1 MQNAVL
7 EYGFATTAGNVVVF
21 NYDSETR
28 EILSSTTE
36 YIPVGVGLPANAC
49 TDAPPEGKD
58 GFVVC
63 RTIADDS
70 WEYLADHRGETVWNT
85 ETGEPVEI
93 TLPGGY
99 PAGTTTIEPA
109 TPYDTWDGEQWVTDE
124 AAKSVADVKNAE
136 LKKGELLLVAGAS
149 INPLQDAVELG
160 MATDEEKSR
169 YDAWRKY
176 RVLLTRVD
184 TSLAPDIDWPEPPEY

>member
-1 MQNAVL
+1 MQNAIL

-28 EILSSTTE
+28 EILSSTIE
-36 YIPVGVGLPANAC
+36 YIPVGVRLPANAC

-124 AAKSVADVKNAE
+124 AAKIAADVKSAE
-136 LKKGELLLVAGAS
+136 LKKAELLIMAGAIIS
-149 INPLQDAVELG
+149 PLQDAFELG
-160 MATDEEKSR
+160 IADNEESNL
-169 YDAWRKY
+169 YDAWGKC
-176 RVLLTRVD
+176 RVLLNRVD
-184 TSLAPDIDWPEPPEY
+184 PLLVPNIDWPEQPI

>member
-1 MQNAVL
+1 M

-70 WEYLADHRGETVWNT
+70 WEYLAEHRGETVWNT

-99 PAGTTTIEPA
+99 PAGTTTVAPA
-109 TPYDTWDGEQWVTDE
+109 TPYDAWNGEQWVTDE
-124 AAKSVADVKNAE
+124 NAKIAADVKNAE
-136 LKKGELLLVAGAS
+136 LKKAELLIMAGAIIS
-149 INPLQDAVELG
+149 PLQDAVELG
-160 MATDEEKSR
+160 IADNEESNL

-176 RVLLTRVD
+176 RVLLNRVD
-184 TSLAPDIDWPEPPEY
+184 PLLGPNLVWPEQPI

>member
-1 MQNAVL
+1 M

-99 PAGTTTIEPA
+99 PAGTTTVAPA
-109 TPYDTWDGEQWVTDE
+109 TPYDAWNGEQWVTDE
-124 AAKSVADVKNAE
+124 NAKIAADVKNAE
-136 LKKGELLLVAGAS
+136 LKKAELLIMAGAIIS
-149 INPLQDAVELG
+149 PLQDAVELG
-160 MATDEEKSR
+160 IADNEESNL
-169 YDAWRKY
+169 YNAWRKY
-176 RVLLTRVD
+176 RVLLNRVD
-184 TSLAPDIDWPEPPEY
+184 PLLGPNLVWPEQPI

>member
-1 MQNAVL
+1 MQNAIM
-7 EYGFATTAGNVVVF
+7 ECGFATTAGNVVVF

-49 TDAPPEGKD
+49 TDVPPEGKD

-93 TLPGGY
+93 TQPGGY
-99 PAGTTTIEPA
+99 PAGTTTVAPE
-109 TPYDTWDGEQWVTDE
+109 TPYDAWDGEQWVTNE
-124 AAKSVADVKNAE
+124 AAKIAADVKNAE
-136 LKKGELLLVAGAS
+136 LKKAELLIMAGAIIS
-149 INPLQDAVELG
+149 PLQDAVELG
-160 MATDEEKSR
+160 IADNEESNQ

-176 RVLLTRVD
+176 RVLLNRVD
-184 TSLAPDIDWPEPPEY
+184 PLLVPNLDWPEQPI

>member
-1 MQNAVL
+1 MQNAIM

-99 PAGTTTIEPA
+99 PAGTTTVAPA
-109 TPYDTWDGEQWVTDE
+109 TPYDAWNGEQWVTDE
-124 AAKSVADVKNAE
+124 NAKIAADVKNAE
-136 LKKGELLLVAGAS
+136 LKKAELLIMAGAIIS
-149 INPLQDAVELG
+149 PLQDAVELG
-160 MATDEEKSR
+160 IADNEESNL
-169 YDAWRKY
+169 YNAWRKY
-176 RVLLTRVD
+176 RVLLNRVD
-184 TSLAPDIDWPEPPEY
+184 PLLGPNLVWPEQPI

>member
-1 MQNAVL
+1 MQSAIM
-7 EYGFATTAGNVVVF
+7 EFGFATTAGNVVVF

-70 WEYLADHRGETVWNT
+70 WEYLAEHRGETVWNT

-99 PAGTTTIEPA
+99 PAGTTTVAPE
-109 TPYDTWDGEQWVTDE
+109 TPYDAWDGEQWVTNE
-124 AAKSVADVKNAE
+124 AAKIAADVKNAE
-136 LKKGELLLVAGAS
+136 LKKAELLIMAGAIIS
-149 INPLQDAVELG
+149 PLQDAVELG
-160 MATDEEKSR
+160 IADNEESNL

-176 RVLLTRVD
+176 RVLLNRVD
-184 TSLAPDIDWPEPPEY
+184 PLLVPNLDWPEQPI

>member
-1 MQNAVL
+1 MQNAIL

-99 PAGTTTIEPA
+99 PAGTTTVAPE
-109 TPYDTWDGEQWVTDE
+109 TPYDAWDGEQWVTNE
-124 AAKSVADVKNAE
+124 AAKIAADVKNAE
-136 LKKGELLLVAGAS
+136 LKKAELLIMAGAIIS
-149 INPLQDAVELG
+149 PLQDAVELG
-160 MATDEEKSR
+160 IADNEESNL

-176 RVLLTRVD
+176 RVLLNRVD
-184 TSLAPDIDWPEPPEY
+184 PLLVPNLVWPEQPV

>member
-1 MQNAVL
+1 MQNAIM

-49 TDAPPEGKD
+49 TDVPPEGKD

-99 PAGTTTIEPA
+99 PSGTTTAAPA
-109 TPYDTWDGEQWVTDE
+109 TPYDAWNGEQWVTDE
-124 AAKSVADVKNAE
+124 TAKIAADVKNAE
-136 LKKGELLLVAGAS
+136 LKKAELLIMVGAIIS
-149 INPLQDAVELG
+149 PLQDAVELG
-160 MATDEEKSR
+160 IADNEESNL

-176 RVLLTRVD
+176 RVLLNRVD
-184 TSLAPDIDWPEPPEY
+184 PLLGPNLVWPEQPI

>member
-1 MQNAVL
+1 MRNAIL
-7 EYGFATTAGNVVVF
+7 EYGFSTTAGNVVVF

-49 TDAPPEGKD
+49 TDAPPAGKD

-93 TLPGGY
+93 TQPGGY
-99 PAGTTTIEPA
+99 PVGTTTVAPE
-109 TPYDTWDGEQWVTDE
+109 TPYDAWDGEQWVTNE
-124 AAKSVADVKNAE
+124 AAKIAADVKNAE
-136 LKKGELLLVAGAS
+136 LKKAELLIMAGAIIS
-149 INPLQDAVELG
+149 PLQDAVELG
-160 MATDEEKSR
+160 IADNEESNL

-176 RVLLTRVD
+176 RVLLNRVD
-184 TSLAPDIDWPEPPEY
+184 PLLVPNLDWPEQPI

>member
-1 MQNAVL
+1 MQNAIL

-49 TDAPPEGKD
+49 TDDPPEGKN
-58 GFVVC
+58 GFVVF
-63 RTIADDS
+63 RTITDDS

-85 ETGEPVEI
+85 EAGEPVEI

-99 PAGTTTIEPA
+99 PAGTTTVAPA
-109 TPYDTWDGEQWVTDE
+109 TPYDAWDGEQWVTEE
-124 AAKSVADVKNAE
+124 AAKIAADVKNAE
-136 LKKGELLLVAGAS
+136 LKKAELLIMAGAIIS
-149 INPLQDAVELG
+149 PLQDAVELG
-160 MATDEEKSR
+160 IADNEESNL

-176 RVLLTRVD
+176 RVLLNRVD
-184 TSLAPDIDWPEPPEY
+184 PLLVPNLDWPEQPI

>member
-99 PAGTTTIEPA
+99 PAGTTTVAPE
-109 TPYDTWDGEQWVTDE
+109 TPYDAWDGVQWVTNE
-124 AAKSVADVKNAE
+124 AAKIAADVKNAE
-136 LKKGELLLVAGAS
+136 LKKAELLIMAGAIIS
-149 INPLQDAVELG
+149 PLQDAVELG
-160 MATDEEKSR
+160 IADNEESNL

-176 RVLLTRVD
+176 RVLLHRVD
-184 TSLAPDIDWPEPPEY
+184 PLLVPNIDWPEQPI

>member
-1 MQNAVL
+1 M

-99 PAGTTTIEPA
+99 PAGTTTVAPA
-109 TPYDTWDGEQWVTDE
+109 TPYDAWNGEQWVTDE
-124 AAKSVADVKNAE
+124 NAKIAADVKNAE
-136 LKKGELLLVAGAS
+136 LKKAELLIMAGAIIS
-149 INPLQDAVELG
+149 PLQDAVELG
-160 MATDEEKSR
+160 IADNEESNL

-176 RVLLTRVD
+176 RVLLNRVD
-184 TSLAPDIDWPEPPEY
+184 PLLGPNLVWPEQPI

>member
-1 MQNAVL
+1 MQNAIL

-63 RTIADDS
+63 RAITDDS

-99 PAGTTTIEPA
+99 PAGTSTVAPE
-109 TPYDTWDGEQWVTDE
+109 TPYDAWDGEQWVTNE
-124 AAKSVADVKNAE
+124 TAKIDADIKNAE
-136 LKKGELLLVAGAS
+136 LKKAELLIMAGAIIS
-149 INPLQDAVELG
+149 PLQDAVELG
-160 MATDEEKSR
+160 IADNEESNL

-176 RVLLTRVD
+176 RVLLNRVD
-184 TSLAPDIDWPEPPEY
+184 PLLVPNLDWPEQPI

>member
-1 MQNAVL
+1 MQNAIM

-21 NYDSETR
+21 NYDSKTR

-70 WEYLADHRGETVWNT
+70 WEYLAEHRGETVWNT

-99 PAGTTTIEPA
+99 PAGTTTVAPA
-109 TPYDTWDGEQWVTDE
+109 TPYDAWNGEQWVTDE
-124 AAKSVADVKNAE
+124 NAKIAADVKNAE
-136 LKKGELLLVAGAS
+136 LKKAELLIMAGEIIS
-149 INPLQDAVELG
+149 PLQDAVELG
-160 MATDEEKSR
+160 IADNEESNL

-176 RVLLTRVD
+176 RVLLNRVD
-184 TSLAPDIDWPEPPEY
+184 PLLGPNLVWPEQPI

>member
-1 MQNAVL
+1 MQNAIM

-70 WEYLADHRGETVWNT
+70 WEYLAEHRGETVWNT

-99 PAGTTTIEPA
+99 PAGTTTVAPA
-109 TPYDTWDGEQWVTDE
+109 TPYDAWNGEQWVTDE
-124 AAKSVADVKNAE
+124 NAKIAADVKNAE
-136 LKKGELLLVAGAS
+136 LKKAELLIMAGAIIS
-149 INPLQDAVELG
+149 PLQDAVELG
-160 MATDEEKSR
+160 IADNEESNL

-176 RVLLTRVD
+176 RVLLNRVD
-184 TSLAPDIDWPEPPEY
+184 PLLGPNLVWPEQPI

>member
-1 MQNAVL
+1 MQNAIM

-99 PAGTTTIEPA
+99 PAGTTTVAPA
-109 TPYDTWDGEQWVTDE
+109 TPYDAWNGEQWVTDE
-124 AAKSVADVKNAE
+124 NAKIAADVKNAE
-136 LKKGELLLVAGAS
+136 LKKAELLIMAGAIIS
-149 INPLQDAVELG
+149 PLQDAVELG
-160 MATDEEKSR
+160 IADNEESNL

-176 RVLLTRVD
+176 RVLLNRVD
-184 TSLAPDIDWPEPPEY
+184 PLLGPNLVWPEQPI

>member
-1 MQNAVL
+1 M

-99 PAGTTTIEPA
+99 PAGTTTVAPA
-109 TPYDTWDGEQWVTDE
+109 TPYDAWNGEQWVTDE
-124 AAKSVADVKNAE
+124 NAKIAADVKNAE
-136 LKKGELLLVAGAS
+136 LKKAELLIMAGAIIS
-149 INPLQDAVELG
+149 PLQDAVELCI
-160 MATDEEKSR
+160 ADNEESNL
-169 YDAWRKY
+169 YNAWRKY
-176 RVLLTRVD
+176 RVLLNRVD
-184 TSLAPDIDWPEPPEY
+184 PLLGPNLVWPEQPI

>member
-1 MQNAVL
+1 MQNAIM

-99 PAGTTTIEPA
+99 PAGTTTVAPA
-109 TPYDTWDGEQWVTDE
+109 TPYDAWNGEQWVTDE
-124 AAKSVADVKNAE
+124 NAKIAADVKNAE
-136 LKKGELLLVAGAS
+136 LKKAELLIMAGAIIS
-149 INPLQDAVELG
+149 PLQDAVELCI
-160 MATDEEKSR
+160 ADNEESNL
-169 YDAWRKY
+169 YNAWRKY
-176 RVLLTRVD
+176 RVLLNRVD
-184 TSLAPDIDWPEPPEY
+184 PLLGPNLVWPEQPI